1 MLKQKRSTARLK
13 RVCRRYAGDRD
24 GAAAIEFAIVA
35 PVFLALMFS
44 IFEVG
49 WFYFV
54 NATVDGAASAAARVM
69 RTGQAD
75 GVSSG
80 EFFLLI
86 TCPRL
91 EVLGN
96 CPERATVEVKKYDS
110 FALLAADSDAEFVCR
125 DDDQTAL
132 DNIAYDT
139 SEELGIYRIRVCFL
153 YDTLNPAI
161 GMNLAQNSLG
171 QRRVTATYI
180 LRAEPYAKAS
190 TAD

>member
-1 MLKQKRSTARLK
+1 MLKRTRSEARLK
-13 RVCRRYAGDRD
+13 RVCRRYAGDRE

-44 IFEVG
+44 IFEIG

-54 NATVDGAASAAARVM
+54 NATVDGAASTAARVM
-69 RTGQAD
+69 RTGQAE

-80 EFFLLI
+80 EFFHLI

-91 EVLGN
+91 KILGD
-96 CPERATVEVKKYDS
+96 CSERMTVEVKKYDNFS
-110 FALLAADSDAEFVCR
+110 ALAADAGAPFVCR
-125 DDDQTAL
+125 DADQNAI

-153 YDTLNPAI
+153 YNTLNPAI
-161 GMNLAQNSLG
+161 GMNLSQNSLG
-171 QRRVTATYI
+171 QRKVTATYI
-180 LRAEPYAKAS
+180 LRAEPYAKSS

>member
-1 MLKQKRSTARLK
+1 MLRQKISSARLK
-13 RVCRRYAGDRD
+13 RICRRYAGEQD

-54 NATVDGAASAAARVM
+54 NSAVDGAASSAARVM

-80 EFFLLI
+80 EFFHLI
-86 TCPRL
+86 TCPR
-91 EVLGN
+91 VSFLGD
-96 CPERATVEVKKYDS
+96 CSSRMTVEVKKYDD
-110 FALLAADSDAEFVCR
+110 FAALAADSDAPFVCR
-125 DDDQTAL
+125 DADQNAI

-139 SEELGIYRIRVCFL
+139 SEELAIFRIRVCFL

-161 GMNLAQNSLG
+161 GMNLSQNSQG
-171 QRRVTATYI
+171 QRKVTATYI